1 MENRVALISGA
12 SGGIGASI
20 AQLLT
25 QRGWSL
31 SLGARDPDSLAQ
43 RFPDAHV
50 VRHDAT
56 ACDEAD
62 WVDAARARFGRIDA
76 VICSAGI
83 MVPEDVVEIEDET
96 LDRMWEINVKSPR
109 RLARAA
115 WGDLVACGQGRV
127 ILLVSLSGKRVRSAA
142 SSSYGVTK
150 HAALALSHGL
160 RRKGWEDGVRATAVC
175 PGRVRTNMTRG
186 VTGIAPEDMTQPEN
200 VADMVGLALDM
211 PNNASVA
218 EMTVNC
224 DAEDQY

>member
-12 SGGIGASI
+12 SGGIGACI

-31 SLGARDPDSLAQ
+31 SLGARDPDALAQ

-56 ACDEAD
+56 ACDEAE
-62 WVDAARARFGRIDA
+62 WVAAARARFGRIDA
-76 VICSAGI
+76 VICSAG
-83 MVPEDVVEIEDET
+83 VTSPHDVIEIEDDALE
-96 LDRMWEINVKSPR
+96 RMWEINVKSPR

-115 WGDLVACGQGRV
+115 WPDLCASGQGRI

-142 SSSYGVTK
+142 SASYAVTK

-160 RRKGWEDGVRATAVC
+160 RRKGWEDGVRATAIC
-175 PGRVRTNMTRG
+175 PGRVRTNMTSG
-186 VTGIAPEDMTQPEN
+186 VTGIAPENMTQPEN
-200 VADMVGLALDM
+200 VAEMVGLALDM
-211 PNNASVA
+211 PNTASL
-218 EMTVNC
+218 NC
-224 DAEDQY
+224 DPEDQY

>member
-12 SGGIGASI
+12 SGGIGACI

-31 SLGARDPDSLAQ
+31 SLGARDPDALAQ

-56 ACDEAD
+56 ACDEAE
-62 WVDAARARFGRIDA
+62 WVAAARARFGRIDA
-76 VICSAGI
+76 VICSAG
-83 MVPEDVVEIEDET
+83 VTSPHDVIEIEDDALE
-96 LDRMWEINVKSPR
+96 RMWEINVKSPR

-115 WGDLVACGQGRV
+115 WPDLCASGQGRI

-142 SSSYGVTK
+142 SASYAVTK

-160 RRKGWEDGVRATAVC
+160 RRKGWEDGVRATAIC
-175 PGRVRTNMTRG
+175 PGRVRTNMTSG
-186 VTGIAPEDMTQPEN
+186 VTGIAPENMTQPEN
-200 VADMVGLALDM
+200 VAEMVGLALDM
-211 PNNASVA
+211 PNTASLA
-218 EMTVNC
+218 EMMVNC
-224 DAEDQY
+224 DPEDQY